1 MFTLNTLSDI
11 MHFFEKEVFMVKIV
25 STSNEEIDVNLGGG
39 LPVPS
44 LMLIEGE
51 HGTGKS
57 AVSAQIIRGMLNG
70 NMKVLCITENTV
82 NDYIKKMKTITF
94 NFSEAFLNN
103 DLTLLSLHVNGTSW
117 SKEQALQLLPSI
129 NKYIREHAEEFDCV
143 VIDSLSFVTAYSD
156 MNTVLD
162 FVTSCKYLVS
172 SGMSVIVTMHPN
184 SIPQEVGLRLK
195 AACDVYFSLRSSRIG
210 DQAVKILNNIKMI
223 GASSP
228 PEASFAFNID
238 PVFGIKIIPISMS
251 TV

>member
-1 MFTLNTLSDI
+1 
-11 MHFFEKEVFMVKIV
+11 MVEIV

-39 LPVPS
+39 LPIPS

-57 AVSAQIIRGMLNG
+57 AVAAQFISGMLKSD
-70 NMKVLCITENTV
+70 MKVLCITENTV

-103 DLTLLSLHVNGTSW
+103 DLTLLSLHINGTSW

-129 NKYIREHAEEFDCV
+129 NKYIKEQSEKFDCV

-156 MNTVLD
+156 MNKVLD

-172 SGMSVIVTMHPN
+172 SGMSVILTMHQN

-223 GASSP
+223 GANSP